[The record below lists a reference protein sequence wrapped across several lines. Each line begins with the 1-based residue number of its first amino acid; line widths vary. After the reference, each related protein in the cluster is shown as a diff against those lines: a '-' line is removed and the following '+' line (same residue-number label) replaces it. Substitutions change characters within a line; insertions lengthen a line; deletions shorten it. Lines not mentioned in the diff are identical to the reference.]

1 MELSDTERL
10 FQALPIYPASSRD
23 LAIVVDETV
32 KAGDI
37 VSKVREAAGKLAEHV
52 SIFDLYQGKQIAK
65 GKKSLALSI
74 SYRSLNSSLESTQ
87 VDERQEL
94 VVGSLKKEFN
104 AEIRDK

>member
-1 MELSDTERL
+1 M
-10 FQALPIYPASSRD
+10 
-23 LAIVVDETV
+23 VDETV

-65 GKKSLALSI
+65 GKKSLAISI
-74 SYRSLNSSLESTQ
+74 SYRSSESSLESNQ

>member
-1 MELSDTERL
+1 M
-10 FQALPIYPASSRD
+10 PIYPASSRD

-37 VSKVREAAGKLAEHV
+37 VSTVREAAGKLAEHV

-65 GKKSLALSI
+65 GKKSLAISI
-74 SYRSLNSSLESTQ
+74 SYRSSESSLESNQ
-87 VDERQEL
+87 VDDRQRL